1 MNGMAAIDSTKAT
14 ATLGSRASI
23 LVVEDEDD
31 LAKMLQFN
39 LERDGYGC
47 TVANS
52 GDKALEYIREN
63 PPNLVLLDRMLPGLT
78 GDDVI
83 MALRREPKT
92 AHIPVIMLTAK
103 AEEDDQLVGFAFG
116 ADDYVTKPF
125 SMKVLLAR
133 VAAVVRRPKQS
144 SEDDTVIKA
153 GPVAL
158 NVTRYEVS
166 INGKKISPTATEF
179 RILAALLRGK
189 GRVFS
194 RSQLLN
200 QAFGE
205 NVIVTDR
212 TIDVHVTAL
221 RKKLGNAAKWLQ
233 TVRGVGYTFREPTS
247 N

>member
-1 MNGMAAIDSTKAT
+1 MAAIDKAQ
-14 ATLGSRASI
+14 AAKASGSRASI
-23 LVVEDEDD
+23 LVVEDEAD

-47 TVANS
+47 AVASS

-63 PPNLVLLDRMLPGLT
+63 TPNLILLDRMLPGLT

-83 MALRREPKT
+83 MSLRRDPKT
-92 AHIPVIMLTAK
+92 AHIPIIMLTAK

-133 VAAVVRRPKQS
+133 VAAVVRRPKHAIKNN
-144 SEDDTVIKA
+144 TVVSA

-158 NVTRYEVS
+158 NETRYEVT

-221 RKKLGNAAKWLQ
+221 RKKLGSAANWLQ

>member
-1 MNGMAAIDSTKAT
+1 MPVVDNMQT
-14 ATLGSRASI
+14 AETLNDRASI
-23 LVVEDEDD
+23 LVVEDEVD
-31 LAKMLQFN
+31 LARMLQFN

-52 GDKALEYIREN
+52 GDKALQHIKEN

-133 VAAVVRRPKQS
+133 VAAVVRRPKKP
-144 SEDDTVIKA
+144 SEEDTVIKA
-153 GPVAL
+153 GPVVL
-158 NVTRYEVS
+158 NVTRYEVAIRGQS
-166 INGKKISPTATEF
+166 ISPTATEF

-221 RKKLGNAAKWLQ
+221 RKKLGNAANWLQ
-233 TVRGVGYTFREPTS
+233 TVRGVGYTFREPS
-247 N
+247 SD

>member
-1 MNGMAAIDSTKAT
+1 MVAVENSQKSAA
-14 ATLGSRASI
+14 LGKQASI
-23 LVVEDEDD
+23 LVVEDETD
-31 LAKMLQFN
+31 LAQMLQFN

-52 GDKALEYIREN
+52 GDVALEHIRKN
-63 PPNLVLLDRMLPGLT
+63 PPNLILLDRMLPGLS

-83 MALRREPKT
+83 ITLRREPET
-92 AHIPVIMLTAK
+92 AQIPVIMLTAK
-103 AEEDDQLVGFAFG
+103 AEDDDQLVGFAFG

-133 VAAVVRRPKQS
+133 VAAIVRRPKNS
-144 SEDDTVIKA
+144 TEENTVINV
-153 GPVAL
+153 GPVSI
-158 NVTRYEVS
+158 NVTRYEVTV
-166 INGKKISPTATEF
+166 NDKEISPTATEF

-212 TIDVHVTAL
+212 TIDVHITAL

-247 N
+247 

>member
-1 MNGMAAIDSTKAT
+1 MNEKAHVLIVDDHRDIRDLVGKYLGQHGFRVSTASGGEE
-14 ATLGSRASI
+14 ARRMLRAGSFD
-23 LVVEDEDD
+23 LVVLDVMMPGEDG
-31 LAKMLQFN
+31 LSLCRH
-39 LERDGYGC
+39 L
-47 TVANS
+47 
-52 GDKALEYIREN
+52 RE
-63 PPNLVLLDRMLPGLT
+63 T
-78 GDDVI
+78 T
-83 MALRREPKT
+83 EF
-92 AHIPVIMLTAK
+92 PVIMLTAK

-221 RKKLGNAAKWLQ
+221 RKKLGSAAKWLQ